1 MKTGKKRKVIIIDL
15 EVVKEACKN
24 SVQNTDM
31 DEVFNALPGP
41 HAFTGCDTVRTFAG
55 KGKVKALKLVK
66 KKNEFLRILK
76 LLEMN
81 GHFRKK
87 HNPKRNILFVI
98 FMVMEKRTRLISY
111 ATRSTAQE
119 EGT

>member
-66 KKNEFLRILK
+66 KKKRIFTNFK
-76 LLEMN
+76 
-81 GHFRKK
+81 
-87 HNPKRNILFVI
+87 VI
-98 FMVMEKRTRLISY
+98 
-111 ATRSTAQE
+111 
-119 EGT
+119 GD